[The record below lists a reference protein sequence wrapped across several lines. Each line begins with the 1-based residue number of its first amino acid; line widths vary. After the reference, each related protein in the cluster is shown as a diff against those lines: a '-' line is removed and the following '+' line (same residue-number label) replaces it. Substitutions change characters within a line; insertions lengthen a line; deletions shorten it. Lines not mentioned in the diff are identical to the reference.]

1 MKKATVY
8 LDKDTYELLKKY
20 KPNDSLSSIRVHIL
34 NLHKL
39 DRMIRYARLT
49 EEEKKHPDFLIR
61 NGNID
66 EKIFDDFE
74 FVKKLIANDETTNH
88 TKRNR
93 FTSIVVY
100 LKAKGSKSP
109 ELLTKYSECMELFSH
124 RVEKQKFKKTDKE
137 EKAWMTKEELVNKV
151 KLLLDKLPP
160 KIHTYNELFKYM
172 RYIALHFHIN
182 IECLR
187 NELADT
193 QLMFHNLYDRI
204 KHYEELNYI
213 VLTNS
218 KEKHAVCLI
227 NNYKTKKSYNQID
240 IDIKDEDNEI
250 LKSYLLALNEYKKQ
264 HNITNYWMFI
274 NRDGTKMTRN
284 MYSWLIKSIFDD
296 GDKKIGVNMIRKIMS
311 SAGCN
316 IKEIKDKALR
326 MGHSVETHLNHYV
339 KE

>member
-1 MKKATVY
+1 MKKATLY
-8 LDKDTYELLKKY
+8 IDKDTYELLKKY
-20 KPNDSLSSIRVHIL
+20 KPNDSLNSIRVHIL

-39 DRMIRYARLT
+39 DRLIRTARMT
-49 EEEKKHPDFLIR
+49 EEEKNDPEFLIR
-61 NGNID
+61 NGDID

-100 LKAKGSKSP
+100 LKAKGSKNP
-109 ELLTKYSECMELFSH
+109 ELLKNYSECMELFSH

-137 EKAWMTKEELVNKV
+137 EKAWMTKEQLVERVKV
-151 KLLLDKLPP
+151 LLDKLPP
-160 KIHTYNELFKYM
+160 KINTYNDLFKYM

-193 QLMFHNLYDRI
+193 QIMFYKLYERI
-204 KHYEELNYI
+204 KHFEELNYI
-213 VLTNS
+213 VLTNT
-218 KEKHAVCLI
+218 KDKHAVCLI
-227 NNYKTKKSYNQID
+227 NSYKTKKTYNQID
-240 IDIKDEDNEI
+240 IDISKEDNEI
-250 LKSYLLALNEYKKQ
+250 LKSYLLELTEYKKR
-264 HNITNYWMFI
+264 HGYTNNWMFI

-284 MYSWLIKSIFDD
+284 MYSWLIKSIFSDC
-296 GDKKIGVNMIRKIMS
+296 DKKVGINMIRKIMS